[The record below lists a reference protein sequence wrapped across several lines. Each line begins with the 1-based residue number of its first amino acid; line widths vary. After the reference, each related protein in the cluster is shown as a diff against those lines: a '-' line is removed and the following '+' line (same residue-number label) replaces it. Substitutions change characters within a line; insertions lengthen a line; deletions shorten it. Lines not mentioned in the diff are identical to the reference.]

1 MHIAVK
7 ICGITSA
14 DAVDAAVSAGA
25 AYGGLV
31 FHPKSPRFV
40 ALDQAKMLAA
50 RMRGQLKSVTLIA
63 DLDDARIEDI
73 VTVVRP
79 DFLQLHGNETAKR
92 AAEIRARFALPVI
105 KALSVAE
112 TSDLEIVSEYE
123 KVADML
129 LFDARPPRGAERA
142 GGHGTAFDWKILS
155 GRNFIRPWFLAGGLK
170 PDNVARA
177 IELSAARLVDV
188 SSGVES
194 SPGVKDPAK
203 IAVFITAANARA
215 PMSKSA

>member
-7 ICGITSA
+7 ICGIASA

-92 AAEIRARFALPVI
+92 AAEIRARFAGPRHR
-105 KALSVAE
+105 AA
-112 TSDLEIVSEYE
+112 IVRTKLVEFA
-123 KVADML
+123 VDAPAFGML
-129 LFDARPPRGAERA
+129 HDRVNERA
-142 GGHGTAFDWKILS
+142 V
-155 GRNFIRPWFLAGGLK
+155 GLVHF
-170 PDNVARA
+170 P
-177 IELSAARLVDV
+177 
-188 SSGVES
+188 
-194 SPGVKDPAK
+194 
-203 IAVFITAANARA
+203 
-215 PMSKSA
+215 

>member
-7 ICGITSA
+7 ICGIASA

-105 KALSVAE
+105 KALFEGQAFNPDGKDESIQTMYARYGDIEANDLMAE
-112 TSDLEIVSEYE
+112 L
-123 KVADML
+123 
-129 LFDARPPRGAERA
+129 GAS
-142 GGHGTAFDWKILS
+142 L
-155 GRNFIRPWFLAGGLK
+155 
-170 PDNVARA
+170 
-177 IELSAARLVDV
+177 
-188 SSGVES
+188 
-194 SPGVKDPAK
+194 
-203 IAVFITAANARA
+203 
-215 PMSKSA
+215 